1 MTGNDQVV
9 ARGRSNTLLL
19 ILIVA
24 IISFVAGA
32 RSDEIFTKTAQLFGL
47 RVDNS
52 TLDLS
57 SVQEAYQS
65 LKANYDGEIDT
76 QALIYGASKG
86 MVEALGDPHTAF
98 LDPDGVKELNDSL
111 SGNIGGGIGAE
122 IGIRN
127 DQPAIIRSLKNSPAM
142 NAGVQA
148 GDAIL
153 LVNDELVADW
163 TVDQVVAKIRGE
175 VGTKV
180 RLTLRRGNDTQE
192 VTITREQVVSP
203 TVEASISEG
212 IGLLT
217 VSRFNGETAALA
229 RTEAE
234 KFVAQGVSKVILDLR
249 GNPGGEVSA
258 AQGLAGLWLD
268 DEIVLT
274 QRRGSEV
281 IRTDRSTGK
290 PILGDIKTVVLINGG
305 SASASEIVAGALKDY
320 GKATLVGEK
329 TYGKGSVQAV
339 VRLSGG
345 AELKVTESR
354 WFTPKGKNI
363 DQKGIEPDTRVELR
377 GEDLNNGVDPQME
390 RAKQL

>member
-127 DQPAIIRSLKNSPAM
+127 DQPAIIRPLKNSPAM

-290 PILGDIKTVVLINGG
+290 PILGDIKTVVLINSG

-390 RAKQL
+390 RARQL